1 MNGSLLTST
10 GATYYQ
16 WFQDGTII
24 PNSNNQQLNV
34 MTPGDYY
41 VGTVDSNGCFGNSNT
56 ITIETVA
63 TNELAAVN
71 DFSIFPNPVNELL
84 FAKIEL
90 EKAMDFQIEIIS
102 IDGKILQAE
111 NRSLGKNDFIEM
123 NISSFSSGVY
133 FLKLKNKNGS
143 IIRRF
148 IKM

>member
-1 MNGSLLTST
+1 
-10 GATYYQ
+10 
-16 WFQDGTII
+16 
-24 PNSNNQQLNV
+24 